1 MRGPW
6 IAGGNPRHSVRG
18 ASVVTCQDV
27 TSQSPGCGIQQG
39 ERGGFQS
46 GNNAVSFNLHLR
58 SERRQ
63 CPRERESCHF
73 VRKYTCLAIVVLN
86 QGLGA
91 AEP

>member
-39 ERGGFQS
+39 ERGVSRAGISLSLSISICVRNVGSVLGKGKAVISF
-46 GNNAVSFNLHLR
+46 GNTRVWPLSF
-58 SERRQ
+58 
-63 CPRERESCHF
+63 
-73 VRKYTCLAIVVLN
+73 
-86 QGLGA
+86 
-91 AEP
+91 